1 MIGGLLRPP
10 NLLVPITT
18 LCCDAHHGTAPRIFL
33 VLRVKLRNFSAPA
46 ACLDAYPQR
55 VINPWVVTCSV
66 MLATFMEV
74 LDTTVVNVSI
84 PHIAGNL
91 ASTNEEGTWV
101 VTSYLVS
108 NAIVL
113 PISGWLANH
122 VGRKRLLLACVAGF
136 TITSFLCGMAGSL
149 TQLIIFRILQGLTGG
164 GLQPLAQAIL
174 LETFPKERHGH
185 AMAAFGIGILLA
197 PILGPTLGG
206 WITDNYSWRWIF
218 YLNLPVGVLSLFLMN
233 RFVFDP
239 HYVKR
244 GDGKVDLWGIG
255 LLALGI
261 GSLQIVLDTR
271 QRKDWFSSQYIR
283 TFTALCVFG
292 LIALVIRELM
302 TDHPVVDLRVLKNR
316 SFSAGVFLIGML
328 GFVLYAS
335 LVLLPLY
342 LQTLMGYPA
351 YNSGLA
357 LSPRGMGAL
366 LFTPLAGHLTTKT
379 DPRRLLAVGI
389 VLGSVTMFQLS
400 GLNLYSGF
408 WDIFWAQIL
417 QGVALSFLF
426 IPLMALAMA
435 RIQPEKMGNATSI
448 FNLMR
453 NIGGS
458 VGIAIMTTFLAR
470 RTQMH
475 HNHLVAHVTPGS
487 PQALRM
493 LQGMRANFYAHGA
506 DSVTASRKA
515 LAALYG
521 MVQQHAS
528 MLAFVEAFWIM
539 GVVFLLMLPFL
550 PLLQYAN
557 KKRVPAPKLQRLPA
571 NSVRQK
577 QVEPEAVDEDV
588 LEEEP
593 HLLIH

>member
-1 MIGGLLRPP
+1 
-10 NLLVPITT
+10 
-18 LCCDAHHGTAPRIFL
+18 
-33 VLRVKLRNFSAPA
+33 
-46 ACLDAYPQR
+46 
-55 VINPWVVTCSV
+55 

-122 VGRKRLLLACVAGF
+122 MGRKRLLLTCVAGF
-136 TITSFLCGMAGSL
+136 TLTSLCCGLATTL
-149 TQLIIFRILQGLTGG
+149 PQLIVFRILQGLTGG

-244 GDGKVDLWGIG
+244 GKGKVDLWGIG
-255 LLALGI
+255 FLALGI
-261 GSLQIVLDTR
+261 GSLQVLLDTG
-271 QRKDWFSSQYIR
+271 QRKDWFASQYIQI
-283 TFTALCVFG
+283 FAGLCVFG
-292 LIALVIRELM
+292 LAALIVRELI
-302 TDHPVVDLRVLKNR
+302 TDHPVVDLRVLKNS
-316 SFSAGVFLIGML
+316 SFSSGVCLIGML

-357 LSPRGMGAL
+357 LSPRGIGAL

-379 DPRRLLAVGI
+379 DPRHLLVVGI
-389 VLGSVTMFQLS
+389 GLGSLTMFQLS
-400 GLNLYSGF
+400 GLNLYAGF
-408 WDIFWAQIL
+408 WDIFWAQVL

-426 IPLMALAMA
+426 IPLMSLAMS

-458 VGIAIMTTFLAR
+458 FGIAIMTTFLAR
-470 RTQMH
+470 RSQVH
-475 HNHLVAHVTPGS
+475 QNHLVVNVTAGNL
-487 PQALRM
+487 QAQRM
-493 LQGMRANFYAHGA
+493 LHGMQAHFYAHGA
-506 DSVTASRKA
+506 DAVTASRKA
-515 LAALYG
+515 LAAMYG
-521 MVQQHAS
+521 LVQQHAA
-528 MLAFVEAFWIM
+528 MLAFVEAFWVM
-539 GVVFLLMLPFL
+539 GVAFLLMLPFL
-550 PLLQYAN
+550 PLLQYS
-557 KKRVPAPKLQRLPA
+557 KPAKPAAEMPDIPKGWLDDL
-571 NSVRQK
+571 
-577 QVEPEAVDEDV
+577 EHEAR
-588 LEEEP
+588 EEE
-593 HLLIH
+593 HLVAH

>member
-1 MIGGLLRPP
+1 
-10 NLLVPITT
+10 VDT
-18 LCCDAHHGTAPRIFL
+18 H
-33 VLRVKLRNFSAPA
+33 
-46 ACLDAYPQR
+46 PQR
-55 VINPWVVTCSV
+55 VVNPWVVTFSV

-108 NAIVL
+108 NAVVL
-113 PISGWLANH
+113 PISGWLANYM
-122 VGRKRLLLACVAGF
+122 GRKRLLLTCVAGF
-136 TITSFLCGMAGSL
+136 TLTSLLCGFATSL
-149 TQLIIFRILQGLTGG
+149 PQLIIFRVLQGLTGG

-218 YLNLPVGVLSLFLMN
+218 YLNLPVGILSLVLMS
-233 RFVFDP
+233 RFVVDP

-244 GDGKVDLWGIG
+244 GTGRVDLWGIG
-255 LLALGI
+255 FLALGI
-261 GSLQIVLDTR
+261 GSLQVVLDTG
-271 QRKDWFSSQYIR
+271 QRKDWFSSSYIS
-283 TFTALCVFG
+283 TFTVLCVIG
-292 LIALVIRELM
+292 LVALVIRELK
-302 TDHPVVDLRVLKNR
+302 TDHPVVDLRVLTNR

-328 GFVLYAS
+328 GFILYAS

-357 LSPRGMGAL
+357 LSPRGIGAL
-366 LFTPLAGHLTTKT
+366 LFTPLAGHLTTKI
-379 DPRRLLAVGI
+379 DPRRLLVVGL
-389 VLGSVTMFQLS
+389 VLGSITMFDLS
-400 GLNLYSGF
+400 GLNLYAGF
-408 WDIFWAQIL
+408 WDILWAQVL

-426 IPLMALAMA
+426 IPLMTLAMA
-435 RIQPEKMGNATSI
+435 RIPPEKMGNATSI

-470 RTQMH
+470 RTQLH
-475 HNHLVAHVTPGS
+475 QNHLVANVRAGDSQT
-487 PQALRM
+487 LRYV
-493 LQGMRANFYAHGA
+493 QGLRFHFHAQGA
-506 DSVTASRKA
+506 DSVTAARKA
-515 LAALYG
+515 LGALYG
-521 MVQQHAS
+521 MVQQHAA
-528 MLAFVEAFWIM
+528 MLAFVEAFWVM
-539 GVVFLLMLPFL
+539 GVVFLLMIPFV
-550 PLLQYAN
+550 PLLQYA
-557 KKRVPAPKLQRLPA
+557 KRVPSQEAAA
-571 NSVRQK
+571 NAEAAMHLSNT
-577 QVEPEAVDEDV
+577 PESWPDV
-588 LEEEP
+588 LEHDAQVEERDLVP
-593 HLLIH
+593 HA

>member
-1 MIGGLLRPP
+1 
-10 NLLVPITT
+10 
-18 LCCDAHHGTAPRIFL
+18 
-33 VLRVKLRNFSAPA
+33 
-46 ACLDAYPQR
+46 
-55 VINPWVVTCSV
+55 

-108 NAIVL
+108 NAIIL

-122 VGRKRLLLACVAGF
+122 FGRKRLLLACVAGF
-136 TITSFLCGMAGSL
+136 TITSLCCGMATSL
-149 TQLIIFRILQGLTGG
+149 AQLIVFRILQGLTGG

-206 WITDNYSWRWIF
+206 WITDNYDWRWIF

-233 RFVFDP
+233 RYVFDP
-239 HYVKR
+239 QYVKR
-244 GDGKVDLWGIG
+244 SNGKVDVWGIG
-255 LLALGI
+255 FLSLGI
-261 GSLQIVLDTR
+261 GSLQVFLDTG
-271 QRKDWFSSQYIR
+271 QRKDWFSSDYIR
-283 TFTALCVFG
+283 IFAGLCVFG
-292 LIALVIRELM
+292 LVALVVRELM
-302 TDHPVVDLRVLKNR
+302 TDHPVVDLRVLRDR
-316 SFSAGVFLIGML
+316 SYSAGVFLISLL

-357 LSPRGMGAL
+357 LSPRGIGAL

-379 DPRRLLAVGI
+379 DPRRLLLVGFI
-389 VLGSVTMFQLS
+389 LGSVTMFQLS
-400 GLNLYSGF
+400 GLNLYAGF

-426 IPLMALAMA
+426 IPLMSLAMSH
-435 RIQPEKMGNATSI
+435 ISPQKMGNATSI

-470 RTQMH
+470 RTQVH
-475 HNHLVAHVTPGS
+475 HNHLVANVTAGNPET
-487 PQALRM
+487 
-493 LQGMRANFYAHGA
+493 LQMIYGMRANFIAHGTDA
-506 DSVTASRKA
+506 VTASRKS
-515 LAALYG
+515 LAAIYG
-521 MVQQHAS
+521 LVQQHAA
-528 MLAFVEAFWIM
+528 MLAFVEAFWLM
-539 GVVFLLMLPFL
+539 GVVFLLMIPFL
-550 PLLQYAN
+550 PILQYE
-557 KKRVPAPKLQRLPA
+557 KKKSASM
-571 NSVRQK
+571 SVGKGRIAGTSWDKEQLVSA
-577 QVEPEAVDEDV
+577 VEHATPEESRRKMPEEVH
-588 LEEEP
+588 EEEH
-593 HLLIH
+593 HLVLH

>member
-1 MIGGLLRPP
+1 M
-10 NLLVPITT
+10 
-18 LCCDAHHGTAPRIFL
+18 D
-33 VLRVKLRNFSAPA
+33 SS
-46 ACLDAYPQR
+46 PQR
-55 VINPWVVTCSV
+55 VINPWVVTFSV

-113 PISGWLANH
+113 PISGWLANYL
-122 VGRKRLLLACVAGF
+122 GRKRLLLLCVAGF
-136 TITSFLCGMAGSL
+136 TVTSLCCGMATSL
-149 TQLIIFRILQGLTGG
+149 AQLIVFRVLQGLTGG

-218 YLNLPVGVLSLFLMN
+218 YLNLPVGILSLFLMN

-244 GDGKVDLWGIG
+244 GEGKVDLWGIG
-255 LLALGI
+255 FLAVGI
-261 GSLQIVLDTR
+261 GSLQVLLDTG
-271 QRKDWFSSQYIR
+271 QRKDWFSSDYIR
-283 TFTALCVFG
+283 IFAALCIFG
-292 LIALVIRELM
+292 LVALVIRELM

-316 SFSAGVFLIGML
+316 SFSSGVLLISML

-357 LSPRGMGAL
+357 LSPRGIGAL

-379 DPRRLLAVGI
+379 DPRRLLIVGM
-389 VLGSVTMFQLS
+389 VLGSITMFQLS
-400 GLNLYSGF
+400 GLNLYAGF

-417 QGVALSFLF
+417 QGVALAFLF

-435 RIQPEKMGNATSI
+435 RIEPEKMGNATSI

-470 RTQMH
+470 RSQLH
-475 HNHLVAHVTPGS
+475 QNHLVENVTPGS
-487 PQALRM
+487 LETLRL
-493 LQGMRANFYAHGA
+493 LQGLRANFFLHGT

-521 MVQQHAS
+521 MVQRHAS
-528 MLAFVEAFWIM
+528 MLAFVEAFWVM
-539 GVVFLLMLPFL
+539 GVVFLLMIPFL
-550 PLLQYAN
+550 PLLQYA
-557 KKRVPAPKLQRLPA
+557 KKKPASKAATKLHKVDPKAIQTALLAEEKIPQETP
-571 NSVRQK
+571 
-577 QVEPEAVDEDV
+577 
-588 LEEEP
+588 EEEP
-593 HLLIH
+593 HLLVH

>member
-1 MIGGLLRPP
+1 
-10 NLLVPITT
+10 
-18 LCCDAHHGTAPRIFL
+18 
-33 VLRVKLRNFSAPA
+33 
-46 ACLDAYPQR
+46 
-55 VINPWVVTCSV
+55 

-108 NAIVL
+108 NAIIL

-122 VGRKRLLLACVAGF
+122 FGRKRLLLACVAGF
-136 TITSFLCGMAGSL
+136 TVTSLCCGLATSL
-149 TQLIIFRILQGLTGG
+149 AQLIVFRVLQGLTGG

-206 WITDNYSWRWIF
+206 WITDNYTWRWIF

-233 RFVFDP
+233 RYVFDP
-239 HYVKR
+239 IYVKR
-244 GDGKVDLWGIG
+244 SGGKVDLWGIG
-255 LLALGI
+255 FLALGI
-261 GSLQIVLDTR
+261 GSLQVLLDTG
-271 QRKDWFSSQYIR
+271 QRKDWFSSDYIR
-283 TFTALCVFG
+283 IFAGLCVFG
-292 LIALVIRELM
+292 LVALIIRELM
-302 TDHPVVDLRVLKNR
+302 TDHPVVDLRVLKDR
-316 SFSAGVFLIGML
+316 SYSAGVLLISLL

-357 LSPRGMGAL
+357 LSPRGIGAL

-379 DPRRLLAVGI
+379 DPRRLLLVGFI
-389 VLGSVTMFQLS
+389 LGSVTMFQLS
-400 GLNLYSGF
+400 GLNLYAGF

-426 IPLMALAMA
+426 IPLMSLAMSHTL
-435 RIQPEKMGNATSI
+435 PEKMGNATSI

-475 HNHLVAHVTPGS
+475 QNHLVANVTLGNLKTL
-487 PQALRM
+487 QM
-493 LQGMRANFYAHGA
+493 LDGMRANFIAHGA
-506 DSVTASRKA
+506 DAVTAFRKS
-515 LAALYG
+515 LAAMYG
-521 MVQQHAS
+521 LVQQHAA
-528 MLAFVEAFWIM
+528 MLAFVEAFWVM
-539 GVVFLLMLPFL
+539 GVVFLLMIPFL
-550 PLLQYAN
+550 PILQYDK
-557 KKRVPAPKLQRLPA
+557 KKRPIRTAGKAQTGGISSEEKQADLRIPEQMPQELP
-571 NSVRQK
+571 
-577 QVEPEAVDEDV
+577 EEI
-588 LEEEP
+588 EEEEH
-593 HLLIH
+593 HLAFH

>member
-1 MIGGLLRPP
+1 M
-10 NLLVPITT
+10 
-18 LCCDAHHGTAPRIFL
+18 DAH
-33 VLRVKLRNFSAPA
+33 
-46 ACLDAYPQR
+46 PQR
-55 VINPWVVTCSV
+55 VINPWVVTFSV

-91 ASTNEEGTWV
+91 AATNEEGTWV

-122 VGRKRLLLACVAGF
+122 IGRKRLLLMCVGGF
-136 TITSFLCGMAGSL
+136 TITSLCCGMAGSL
-149 TQLIIFRILQGLTGG
+149 SQLIIFRVLQGLTGG

-218 YLNLPVGVLSLFLMN
+218 YLNLPVGILSLFLMN

-244 GDGKVDLWGIG
+244 GGGKVDLWGIG
-255 LLALGI
+255 LLAVGI
-261 GSLQIVLDTR
+261 GSLQIVLDTG
-271 QRKDWFSSQYIR
+271 QRKDWFSSDYIR
-283 TFTALCVFG
+283 IFAALCIFG
-292 LIALVIRELM
+292 LVALIIRELM
-302 TDHPVVDLRVLKNR
+302 TDHPVVDLRVLKDR
-316 SFSAGVFLIGML
+316 SYASGVFLITLL

-342 LQTLMGYPA
+342 LQELMGYPA

-357 LSPRGMGAL
+357 LSPRGIGAL

-379 DPRRLLAVGI
+379 DPRRLLLVGMI
-389 VLGSVTMFQLS
+389 LGSVTMFQLS
-400 GLNLYSGF
+400 GLNLQAGF
-408 WDIFWAQIL
+408 WDIFWAQVL
-417 QGVALSFLF
+417 QGVALAFLF
-426 IPLMALAMA
+426 IPLMSLAMSH
-435 RIQPEKMGNATSI
+435 INPQKMGNATSI

-458 VGIAIMTTFLAR
+458 IGIAIMTTFLSR
-470 RTQMH
+470 RTQLH
-475 HNHLVAHVTPGS
+475 QDHLVANVTAGS
-487 PQALRM
+487 PQTLR
-493 LQGMRANFYAHGA
+493 LLEGMRANFYAHGA

-515 LAALYG
+515 VAAIYG
-521 MVQQHAS
+521 LVQQHAA
-528 MLAFVEAFWIM
+528 MLAFVEAFWLM
-539 GVVFLLMLPFL
+539 GVVFLLMIPFL
-550 PLLQYAN
+550 PILQYS
-557 KKRVPAPKLQRLPA
+557 KKKPAPKPA
-571 NSVRQK
+571 PK
-577 QVEPEAVDEDV
+577 PELTQMSEVQPPSFADQESDEEADEEV
-588 LEEEP
+588 PEEEP